1 MIHWRNCL
9 ASAVPKLAVIAHD
22 LIQVWVCWVAL
33 HAARYSML
41 VHPPGLPYADW
52 RTLVV
57 LIAQAVVFWR
67 VGLYRGLWRFASVP
81 DLWNIFKSAFSGLIV
96 IVLVLSVTRF
106 EGGTAIC
113 VGCLSLCVVSVA
125 WDASVA
131 VSGLE
136 RLPID
141 SPGRFL

>member
-1 MIHWRNCL
+1 MISWRNCF
-9 ASAVPKLAVIAHD
+9 ASVVPKLAVIVHD
-22 LIQVWVCWVAL
+22 LVQVWACWVVL

-41 VHPPGLPYADW
+41 VQPPGLPYADW

-57 LIAQAVVFWR
+57 LIVQAVVFWR

-106 EGGTAIC
+106 EGCRCQCWLFIPLHC
-113 VGCLSLCVVSVA
+113 RCCLAHLDCCIEL
-125 WDASVA
+125 
-131 VSGLE
+131 GKTTN
-136 RLPID
+136 
-141 SPGRFL
+141 

>member
-1 MIHWRNCL
+1 MQR
-9 ASAVPKLAVIAHD
+9 VT
-22 LIQVWVCWVAL
+22 QCWCT
-33 HAARYSML
+33 
-41 VHPPGLPYADW
+41 PGLPYADL

-106 EGGTAIC
+106 EGYRYLCWLFIPLRC
-113 VGCLSLCVVSVA
+113 QCCLGCLGCCI
-125 WDASVA
+125 
-131 VSGLE
+131 GL
-136 RLPID
+136 
-141 SPGRFL
+141 GKTTN